1 MTKQEYEIHVKGG
14 FSERKGLKHFSDVVQ
29 TNSLNERTRNKLYS
43 VTEEM
48 FENFVSGTKGQQKFV
63 EYMFTNIFSLTK
75 RDIPTN
81 SNNYDYD
88 IIFKKVRQIFT
99 DYHYSDILTFI
110 EGLIEVFHLI
120 ENNSEYEWIKYT
132 DSYIKLVNTVFK
144 EENVNYRIIDN
155 KITDIVEEEEINSI
169 EETLGNVYNVVKSHF
184 QKALEHL
191 YKTKDYDNSI
201 KESIS
206 AVEAMCQII
215 IGNNTATLGETL
227 KALKQDIHPAL
238 RESFNKLYGYASDAN
253 GIRHANGLGEG
264 ISSFSEAKYMLIS
277 CSAFINYLGENKQEE
292 GK

>member
-120 ENNSEYEWIKYT
+120 ENNSVYEWIKYK